1 MLKDPQKCKLST
13 VLPTNMSIHSHM
25 QCRMLVPNTGRLL
38 MAVVLPFRPFVES
51 GTKRTPPKEKLGL
64 NPDANFEVGSPRP
77 CLFVVGKWTWYLD
90 CHLRLWRSVVIINY
104 QLSSINC
111 QLHAPYILVRVRL
124 QYANIVFA
132 NWK

>member
-51 GTKRTPPKEKLGL
+51 GTTRTPPKEKLGL
-64 NPDANFEVGSPRP
+64 NPDADFEVGGLVLVCSLWANGP
-77 CLFVVGKWTWYLD
+77 GTWTVTCDYGD
-90 CHLRLWRSVVIINY
+90 
-104 QLSSINC
+104 Q
-111 QLHAPYILVRVRL
+111 
-124 QYANIVFA
+124 
-132 NWK
+132 